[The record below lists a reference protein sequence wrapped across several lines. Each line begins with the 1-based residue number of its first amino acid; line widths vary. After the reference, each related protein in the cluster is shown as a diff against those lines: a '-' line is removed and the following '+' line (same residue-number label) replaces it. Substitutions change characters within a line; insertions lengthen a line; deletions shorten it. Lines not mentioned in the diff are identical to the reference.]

1 MDSLSQRLNRFE
13 EALIGYSLLGLA
25 LLTCFETILRYTVN
39 YTFTW
44 FQEFSNYMIIFVT
57 FLGASIGVKYG
68 THFSMEALVQYT
80 PDKISHL
87 VKSLAYLISGTMTF
101 FFVYFGIKHL
111 LRLKG
116 FGVNSAAMGIPM
128 FIPYLPIPLF
138 SLTMSFRFYRLCYKH
153 VKSFIKNDPFEKVRK
168 AD

>member
-1 MDSLSQRLNRFE
+1 
-13 EALIGYSLLGLA
+13 
-25 LLTCFETILRYTVN
+25 
-39 YTFTW
+39 
-44 FQEFSNYMIIFVT
+44 MIIFVT

-80 PDKISHL
+80 PDRISHL